1 MLGYNTGCPVLGSK
15 TVRDRKKKKTVYRS
29 QRLYGRMPS
38 MHIRQ
43 FVLSVTLIFARTIFT
58 RCRRHRQPPTPAQS
72 KWATDNRCARVRQCA
87 MHTITTVSEPATLT
101 MHNKYEQNKKKM
113 VDTTTQC
120 SQIEVKSIKKIQNY
134 NKIGTET
141 RQQQKNTSASRS
153 HTS

>member
-43 FVLSVTLIFARTIFT
+43 FVLSVTLIFARTTFT

-101 MHNKYEQNKKKM
+101 MHNKYEQNKKKNGRYYDTM
-113 VDTTTQC
+113 QSDWSKKHKKNTELQQNRNRNKTTTKKYI
-120 SQIEVKSIKKIQNY
+120 SQS
-134 NKIGTET
+134 
-141 RQQQKNTSASRS
+141 
-153 HTS
+153 